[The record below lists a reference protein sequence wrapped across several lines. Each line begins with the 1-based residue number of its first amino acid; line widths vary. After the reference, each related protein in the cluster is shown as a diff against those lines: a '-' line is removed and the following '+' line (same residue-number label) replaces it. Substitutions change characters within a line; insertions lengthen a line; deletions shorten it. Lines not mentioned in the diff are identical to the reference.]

1 MEALET
7 LFQALIPISICA
19 VLPVLIV
26 WLYMR
31 NKTNETNRRAEIMKL
46 AIENNTQ
53 QTDLSGLLSSLNKKE
68 KGVKER
74 LLNRL
79 QLGAMSTALGL
90 ALLGAAIWQD
100 YQGGAGPE
108 SLQDMYL
115 AGAIFLQEKMS
126 GKEYL
131 GCVLMLIA
139 VVLAQIPMPIKKKK
153 AVAE

>member
-1 MEALET
+1 MEALDS
-7 LFQALIPISICA
+7 LFEALIPISICA

-115 AGAIFLQEKMS
+115 AGAIFLLV
-126 GKEYL
+126 G
-131 GCVLMLIA
+131 IA
-139 VVLAQIPMPIKKKK
+139 VIITFFISKKMLKQEMEAEAEEK
-153 AVAE
+153 ANNKN

>member
-7 LFQALIPISICA
+7 LFEALIPISICA
-19 VLPVLIV
+19 VLPVLII

-31 NKTNETNRRAEIMKL
+31 NKSNETNRRAEIMKL

-100 YQGGAGPE
+100 YQGGTDTE
-108 SLQDMYL
+108 DLQNMYL
-115 AGAIFLQEKMS
+115 GGAIFLLV
-126 GKEYL
+126 G
-131 GCVLMLIA
+131 IA
-139 VVLAQIPMPIKKKK
+139 VIITFFISKKMLKQEMEAEAEEK
-153 AVAE
+153 ANGKN

>member
-7 LFQALIPISICA
+7 LFGALIPIGICV
-19 VLPVLIV
+19 VLPVLVV
-26 WLYMR
+26 WLIVR
-31 NKTNETNRRAEIMKL
+31 NKLNETNRRAEIMKL

-90 ALLGAAIWQD
+90 ALLGAAIWRD
-100 YQGGAGPE
+100 YQGGADPE
-108 SLQDMYL
+108 DMQNLYL
-115 AGAIFLQEKMS
+115 GGAIFLLV
-126 GKEYL
+126 G
-131 GCVLMLIA
+131 IA
-139 VVLAQIPMPIKKKK
+139 VIITFFISKKMLKQEMEAEAEEK
-153 AVAE
+153 ANGKN

>member
-7 LFQALIPISICA
+7 LFQALIPISTCA

-115 AGAIFLQEKMS
+115 AGAIFLLV
-126 GKEYL
+126 G
-131 GCVLMLIA
+131 IA
-139 VVLAQIPMPIKKKK
+139 VIITFFISKKMLKQEMEAETEEK
-153 AVAE
+153 ANNKN

>member
-115 AGAIFLQEKMS
+115 AGAIFLLV
-126 GKEYL
+126 G
-131 GCVLMLIA
+131 IA
-139 VVLAQIPMPIKKKK
+139 VIITFFISKKMLKQEMEAETEEK
-153 AVAE
+153 ANNKN

>member
-31 NKTNETNRRAEIMKL
+31 NKTNETNRRAEFMKL

-115 AGAIFLQEKMS
+115 AGAIFLLV
-126 GKEYL
+126 G
-131 GCVLMLIA
+131 IA
-139 VVLAQIPMPIKKKK
+139 VIITFFISKKMLKQEMEAEAEEK
-153 AVAE
+153 ANNKN

>member
-7 LFQALIPISICA
+7 LFEALIPISICA

-26 WLYMR
+26 WLYLR
-31 NKTNETNRRAEIMKL
+31 NKSNETNRRAEIMKL

-115 AGAIFLQEKMS
+115 AGAIFLLV
-126 GKEYL
+126 G
-131 GCVLMLIA
+131 IA
-139 VVLAQIPMPIKKKK
+139 VIITFFISKKMLKQEMEAEAEEK
-153 AVAE
+153 ANNKN

>member
-115 AGAIFLQEKMS
+115 AGAIFLLV
-126 GKEYL
+126 G
-131 GCVLMLIA
+131 IA
-139 VVLAQIPMPIKKKK
+139 VIITFFISKKMLKQEMEAEAEEK
-153 AVAE
+153 ANNKN

>member
-7 LFQALIPISICA
+7 LFEALIPISICA

-26 WLYMR
+26 WLYKR

-115 AGAIFLQEKMS
+115 AGAIFLLV
-126 GKEYL
+126 G
-131 GCVLMLIA
+131 IA
-139 VVLAQIPMPIKKKK
+139 VIITFFISKKMLKQEMEAEAEEK
-153 AVAE
+153 ANNKN

>member
-68 KGVKER
+68 KGVK
-74 LLNRL
+74 
-79 QLGAMSTALGL
+79 
-90 ALLGAAIWQD
+90 
-100 YQGGAGPE
+100 
-108 SLQDMYL
+108 
-115 AGAIFLQEKMS
+115 
-126 GKEYL
+126 
-131 GCVLMLIA
+131 
-139 VVLAQIPMPIKKKK
+139 
-153 AVAE
+153 

>member
-7 LFQALIPISICA
+7 LFEALIPICICA

-31 NKTNETNRRAEIMKL
+31 NKSNETNRRAEIMKL

-53 QTDLSGLLSSLNKKE
+53 QTDLNGLLSSLNKKE

-100 YQGGAGPE
+100 YQGGTGTE
-108 SLQDMYL
+108 DLQNMYL
-115 AGAIFLQEKMS
+115 GGAIFLLV
-126 GKEYL
+126 G
-131 GCVLMLIA
+131 IA
-139 VVLAQIPMPIKKKK
+139 VIITFFISKKMLKQEMEAEAEEK
-153 AVAE
+153 ANGKN

>member
-7 LFQALIPISICA
+7 LFEALIPISICA

-115 AGAIFLQEKMS
+115 AGAIFLLV
-126 GKEYL
+126 G
-131 GCVLMLIA
+131 IA
-139 VVLAQIPMPIKKKK
+139 VIITFFISKKMLKQEMEAEAEEK
-153 AVAE
+153 ANNKN

>member
-7 LFQALIPISICA
+7 LFEALIPISICA

-115 AGAIFLQEKMS
+115 AGAIFLLV
-126 GKEYL
+126 G
-131 GCVLMLIA
+131 IA
-139 VVLAQIPMPIKKKK
+139 VIITFFISKKMLKQEMEAETEEK
-153 AVAE
+153 ANNKN

>member
-7 LFQALIPISICA
+7 LFETLIPISICA

-115 AGAIFLQEKMS
+115 AGAIFLLV
-126 GKEYL
+126 G
-131 GCVLMLIA
+131 IA
-139 VVLAQIPMPIKKKK
+139 VIITFFISKKMLKQEMEAEAEEK
-153 AVAE
+153 ANNKN